1 MGSQGEVWSTLALAP
16 SQVPRSTSLG
26 KKKDGIEGQEGLGE
40 LLPMEKQRDGAWCRP
55 LALLSPLTLYTSTME
70 GGGLVCPLLPSG
82 RLNPLGFLPSSLV
95 CISLNWFIVSLL
107 C

>member
-26 KKKDGIEGQEGLGE
+26 KEKDGVEGQEGLGE
-40 LLPMEKQRDGAWCRP
+40 ILPMEKQREGVWCWP
-55 LALLSPLTLYTSTME
+55 LALLSPLTLCPSTN
-70 GGGLVCPLLPSG
+70 GGSLVCPLFPPG
-82 RLNPLGFLPSSLV
+82 RLSPLGFLPSSLV